1 MGAISNKED
10 DLTLEEMNGWTNEY
24 M

>member
-1 MGAISNKED
+1 MGAISHKED